1 MTHSPDQIHVA
12 RNGARNRGG
21 TDRPLDDDLVAAVVA
36 EVRDYGVRRA
46 TASSIATRAGV
57 SRVTLYRRGGSVRSL
72 VLDALSAEFARV
84 LGEAAATTSGVT
96 ARERLVDLC
105 LRAVDVLA
113 HDPLVEALLRHD
125 PELLLP
131 YLVDRPGQSQLNA
144 ARLIEAG
151 LAAGHADASIRE
163 LDGHVAATTI
173 LHALTPFVVS
183 ARLVESQAD
192 VTAVHTELATML
204 DGYLRPTGAPA
215 PPGTPRA
222 HATARPARGTR

>member
-1 MTHSPDQIHVA
+1 MNHSATQV
-12 RNGARNRGG
+12 RGARSSGG
-21 TDRPLDDDLVAAVVA
+21 TERPLDDDLVAAVVA

-46 TASSIATRAGV
+46 TASSIAARAGV

-84 LGEAAATTSGVT
+84 LGEAAATTRGVT
-96 ARERLVDLC
+96 ARERLVNLC
-105 LRAVDVLA
+105 LRAVDVLG

-151 LAAGHADASIRE
+151 LAAGLEDGSIRE
-163 LDGHVAATTI
+163 LDGHVVATTI
-173 LHALTPFVVS
+173 LHVLTPFIVS
-183 ARLVESQAD
+183 ARLVEDQAD
-192 VTAVHTELATML
+192 VTAVHAELAAML
-204 DGYLRPTGAPA
+204 EGYLRPTEDPSKLAAPQ
-215 PPGTPRA
+215 A
-222 HATARPARGTR
+222 HATARRVRSTR